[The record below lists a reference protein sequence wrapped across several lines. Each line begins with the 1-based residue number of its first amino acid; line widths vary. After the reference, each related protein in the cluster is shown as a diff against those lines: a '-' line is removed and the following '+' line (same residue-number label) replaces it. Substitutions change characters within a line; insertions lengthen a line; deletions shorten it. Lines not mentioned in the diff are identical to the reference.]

1 MDNENYMITQQNV
14 YTYKNYNKIL
24 LLLFLILLTIF
35 FIMVIKKAN

>member
-14 YTYKNYNKIL
+14 YNYKNYNKIL
-24 LLLFLILLTIF
+24 LLLFLILLTIY

>member
-1 MDNENYMITQQNV
+1 MITQQNV
-14 YTYKNYNKIL
+14 YTYKNYNKLL